1 MTPRERIEWVRTGPR
16 SELVT
21 LVAFLVAIPLGT
33 VHWLGLAAGGALVGL
48 TAASTRRALVLGVY
62 LGAAAVLVFVGWL
75 WLAGVLGKA
84 IATGQ
89 LFGASLAIA
98 FVFPILGAAVRGF
111 G

>member
-1 MTPRERIEWVRTGPR
+1 MTPHERLQWLRTGPR
-16 SELVT
+16 AELVT
-21 LVAFLVAIPLGT
+21 GVAFVLALPLGT

-48 TAASTRRALVLGVY
+48 TASSTRRALVLGVY
-62 LGAAAVLVFVGWL
+62 LGLFVVVAFVGWL

-89 LFGASLAIA
+89 LLYASLAMA
-98 FVFPILGAAVRGF
+98 LVYPILGASIRGL

>member
-1 MTPRERIEWVRTGPR
+1 MTPRERLEWLRTGPR

-21 LVAFLVAIPLGT
+21 LLAFLVAIPLGT

-48 TAASTRRALVLGVY
+48 TASSTRRALVLGVY
-62 LGAAAVLVFVGWL
+62 LGTVAVLVFVGWL

-84 IATGQ
+84 VTTGQ
-89 LFGASLAIA
+89 LFGLSLAVA
-98 FVFPILGAAVRGF
+98 FVFPILGAGVRGL

>member
-1 MTPRERIEWVRTGPR
+1 MTPGEWAGWLRTGPR

-21 LVAFLVAIPLGT
+21 LVAFVLAVPLGT
-33 VHWLGLAAGGALVGL
+33 VHWLGLVAGGALVGL
-48 TAASTRRALVLGVY
+48 TASSTRRALVLGVY
-62 LGAAAVLVFVGWL
+62 LGGVTVLVFVGWL
-75 WLAGVLGKA
+75 WFAGVLGKA

-98 FVFPILGAAVRGF
+98 FVFPVLGAAVRGF